1 MEKIKLDLNN
11 FSKEEVSHISDLLK
25 DGKVAAIP
33 TDTIYGLSCVATD
46 KDAVKK
52 LYRIKRMKKEKTSL
66 VLMKSFCMVR
76 EYCYLN
82 SDQYEYIKDSFSEKR
97 PITFILNGRDN
108 LPEHFI
114 NSEGGVA
121 IRIPQTSGFTR
132 DLLKKISLPLAS
144 TSLNITGGRP
154 VNHVDDLDQYFKKGR
169 PHFVVDVGV
178 ISDKRASKIVDI
190 RDMDKIKI
198 IRD

>member
-11 FSKEEVSHISDLLK
+11 FSKKEIGEVSDLFK
-25 DGKVAAIP
+25 SGKVGAIP

-52 LYRIKRMKKEKTSL
+52 LYRIKQMKKEKTSL

-76 EYCYLN
+76 EYCYLSPN
-82 SDQYEYIKDSFSEKR
+82 QHKYVEDSFSEKR
-97 PITFILNGRDN
+97 PITFILKSREN
-108 LPEHFI
+108 LPEHFV
-114 NSEGGVA
+114 SSDGGVA
-121 IRIPQTSGFTR
+121 VRIPQTSEFLR

-154 VNHVDDLDQYFKKGR
+154 VNHVDELDQYFKKGR
-169 PHFVVDVGV
+169 PHFVVDAGRV
-178 ISDKRASKIVDI
+178 SDKRASKIVDI
-190 RDMDKIKI
+190 RDMDNIKV
-198 IRD
+198 IRG